1 MEITRLRGESEV
13 ADDDGTVPNRTRHSV
28 MRSPMSAEA
37 IFSEGPTVEET
48 VESGRLDRV
57 YCESK

>member
-1 MEITRLRGESEV
+1 MVITRLRGESEV

-37 IFSEGPTVEET
+37 TLSLELHQPAATLTRPGAVIA
-48 VESGRLDRV
+48 RL
-57 YCESK
+57 S

>member
-1 MEITRLRGESEV
+1 MVITRLRGESEV

-37 IFSEGPTVEET
+37 ELLPTLHFS
-48 VESGRLDRV
+48 RLSQNNRI
-57 YCESK
+57 

>member
-1 MEITRLRGESEV
+1 MVITRMRADSQM

-37 IFSEGPTVEET
+37 DFLSILSKCLLKQ
-48 VESGRLDRV
+48 LDFDQKDV
-57 YCESK
+57 IV

>member
-1 MEITRLRGESEV
+1 MVITRLRGESEV

-37 IFSEGPTVEET
+37 S
-48 VESGRLDRV
+48 
-57 YCESK
+57 